1 MAMFTCSIH
10 FLHVRKGYDTEF
22 YLLELVV
29 TIGWSTQAVSTHA
42 PENHLGRGRVI
53 LAKPKSLKRL

>member
-1 MAMFTCSIH
+1 MVMFTCSIH

-29 TIGWSTQAVSTHA
+29 TIAIGWSTQDVSTHA
-42 PENHLGRGRVI
+42 LEHRDTTCT
-53 LAKPKSLKRL
+53 S